1 MKKYQSRITALR
13 DELLASIK
21 TILKNNNLDE
31 ITISDCDDKTYV
43 PWWDGKGHINEGEV
57 ILVRLQKEKLSFA
70 IDTEG
75 YFGEL
80 ELHEDDDFA
89 FENPIW
95 LNSIRDNILEMLSE
109 IHPRICLECGKP
121 MNEGFCIDNGQ
132 EYFCS
137 KECLH
142 KHYTPEEWASMYNDG
157 NSDSYWTEWSD

>member
-1 MKKYQSRITALR
+1 MRKYQSQITALR

-31 ITISDCDDKTYV
+31 ITISDSDDKTYV
-43 PWWDGKGHINEGEV
+43 PWWDSKGHINEGEV
-57 ILVRLQKEKLSFA
+57 ILVRLQKEKLSFI
-70 IDTEG
+70 IDAEG

-95 LNSIRDNILEMLSE
+95 LNTIRDSILESLMLVHE
-109 IHPRICLECGKP
+109 RVCHHCGKP
-121 MNEGFCIDNGQ
+121 MDSGYCIRGGE

-137 KECLH
+137 DHCLFE
-142 KHYTPEEWASMYNDG
+142 HYSPDEWDKMCADNTSG
-157 NSDSYWTEWSD
+157 NYWTDWSD